1 MSIALIVTAGFGNG
15 VLTGDLAS
23 VVLMGFSPGFVIL
36 QPLGIVR
43 NEELSVGFNSLIE
56 GVGG

>member
-1 MSIALIVTAGFGNG
+1 MSIALVVTAGFGNG
-15 VLTGDLAS
+15 VYEGTINDIALF
-23 VVLMGFSPGFVIL
+23 GFTIGIL
-36 QPLGIVR
+36 INQPLGIVR